1 MRIVNVTLP
10 LIFVFAQL
18 YLGLRARNI
27 TDGPDFIWKLMTR
40 ECMKINKIRSKLN
53 FSKNSQ

>member
-10 LIFVFAQL
+10 LIFVFPQ
-18 YLGLRARNI
+18 LRARNI
-27 TDGPDFIWKLMTR
+27 TGGPDSIWKLITR
-40 ECMKINKIRSKLN
+40 ECMKMNKIRSKLN

>member
-10 LIFVFAQL
+10 LIFVLPQL

-27 TDGPDFIWKLMTR
+27 TGDPDSIWKLITR

>member
-10 LIFVFAQL
+10 LIFVFPQL

-27 TDGPDFIWKLMTR
+27 TGGPDSIWKLITR

-53 FSKNSQ
+53 F